1 MPSFNPLVL
10 LFLKYELNVFDNVLV
25 NHLEMAV
32 NNLFY
37 IFDAPLKDVYIFNDL
52 LLCDVVHVY
61 ILQEMNSAEASRV
74 RIQYV
79 FRQPI
84 MQVEAVE

>member
-1 MPSFNPLVL
+1 VPSFNPLVL

-25 NHLEMAV
+25 DHLEMAV
-32 NNLFY
+32 NYLFY

>member
-25 NHLEMAV
+25 DHLEMAV

-61 ILQEMNSAEASRV
+61 ILQEMNSAEACRV

>member
-74 RIQYV
+74 RI
-79 FRQPI
+79 
-84 MQVEAVE
+84 

>member
-1 MPSFNPLVL
+1 VPSFNPLVL

>member
-25 NHLEMAV
+25 DHLEMAV

-61 ILQEMNSAEASRV
+61 ILQEMNSAEASRF